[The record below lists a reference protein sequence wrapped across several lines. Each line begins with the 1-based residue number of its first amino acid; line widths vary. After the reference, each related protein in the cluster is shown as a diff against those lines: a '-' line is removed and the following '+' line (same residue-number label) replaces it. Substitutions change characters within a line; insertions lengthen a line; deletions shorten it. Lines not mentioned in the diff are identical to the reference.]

1 MSVFSYLILVLIL
14 VKMNN
19 STLHLKTNKYIETN
33 KWTNEEHDLLYKA
46 LKHNNNNNNV
56 NIQIIAKHFNRS
68 VEDINEQLKEF
79 VYTLYIKMITE
90 NIATSTG
97 FTVEQTIDIINDKNP
112 LKNEIIEMKNEIKE
126 LKTMINYL
134 IAKQM

>member
-1 MSVFSYLILVLIL
+1 
-14 VKMNN
+14 MNN
-19 STLHLKTNKYIETN
+19 STLHLKTNKYLETN
-33 KWTNEEHDLLYKA
+33 KWTNEEHDLLYRA
-46 LKHNNNNNNV
+46 LKHNNNNNNNNNNE

-97 FTVEQTIDIINDKNP
+97 FTVEQTINIINDKNP

>member
-1 MSVFSYLILVLIL
+1 MSVFSYLLLVLIL

>member
-1 MSVFSYLILVLIL
+1 MSVFSYLLLVLIL

-19 STLHLKTNKYIETN
+19 STLHLKTNKYLETN

-46 LKHNNNNNNV
+46 LKHNNNNNNG
-56 NIQIIAKHFNRS
+56 NIQIIAKYFNRS
-68 VEDINEQLKEF
+68 LEDINEQLTEF
-79 VYTLYIKMITE
+79 VYTLYIKMITK
-90 NIATSTG
+90 NIAISTG